1 MKTEECCN
9 HNCNQGRDCPRRNKR
24 NLSEEITEGFKALET
39 TRNSVELDTR
49 SYLIGRYDAIKT
61 GNEPVFWACGLDEDE
76 AVSNAMKVRLDL
88 GEFYDIPLYT
98 HPAKT
103 LTDEEIDSVSDEI
116 VPHIDTYA
124 GRREFARAIL
134 RKAQEK

>member
-9 HNCNQGRDCPRRNKR
+9 QNCNQGRDCPLRQRS
-24 NLSEEITEGFKALET
+24 LAEEITEGFKALEAM
-39 TRNSVELDTR
+39 RNN
-49 SYLIGRYDAIKT
+49 K
-61 GNEPVFWACGLDEDE
+61 PVFWACGLDEDE
-76 AVSNAMKVRLDL
+76 AVSNAMKVRLNL
-88 GEFYDIPLYT
+88 EEFYDIPLYT